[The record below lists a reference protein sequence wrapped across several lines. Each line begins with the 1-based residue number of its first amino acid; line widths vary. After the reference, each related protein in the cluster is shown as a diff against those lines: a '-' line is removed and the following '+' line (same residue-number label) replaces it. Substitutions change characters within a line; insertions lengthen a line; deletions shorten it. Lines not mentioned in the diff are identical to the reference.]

1 MQLII
6 NQAAIQAYSKE
17 STENS
22 LTHYFFGK
30 NNISGKEILSFCSFK
45 QINLLIIK
53 QLFEN
58 WQKTIE
64 NARSPYFDYQN
75 QEVENI
81 AKQYA
86 NVLSQHISVKKED
99 FKPLLK
105 QAVADTLLLILHPY
119 SYFVKELQ
127 QLKGQIITHTKLQE
141 TFKYVNIHQYLAQ
154 DLLKKVPLNGK
165 IELFDAI
172 TIFKDLYEEK
182 NEQLA
187 STELYISQLNDFYPC
202 NLEVFIMN
210 NEPKEDILETIAEK
224 NLRENLRTSNED
236 VFAKNPNEISQNMIQ
251 DSFFGQNKKQPN
263 NQVDNLENQQENN
276 TKIDVLADTLV
287 KNKELEKI
295 DSIRNAI
302 DLNTRLR
309 LISALFEGNHSA
321 CSQFLTELEQCMT
334 FGATQKL
341 IQVYTRDYHWAEENS
356 ELAHLQEII
365 NKKF

>member
-6 NQAAIQAYSKE
+6 NQAAIQIYSKE

-22 LTHYFFGK
+22 LQRYLADKSH
-30 NNISGKEILSFCSFK
+30 ISGKEILSFCSFK

-75 QEVENI
+75 PEVENI
-81 AKQYA
+81 AKQFA
-86 NVLSQHISVKKED
+86 NVLSQHILVKKED

-119 SYFVKELQ
+119 SYFTKELQ

-141 TFKYVNIHQYLAQ
+141 TFKYVNVYQYLAQ
-154 DLLKKVPLNGK
+154 DLLKKVPSSGK
-165 IELFDAI
+165 IEIFEVITLF
-172 TIFKDLYEEK
+172 KQLYEEK
-182 NEQLA
+182 SEQMA

-202 NLEVFIMN
+202 NLQVFVMD
-210 NEPKEDILETIAEK
+210 NEPKEDVFGFIAEK
-224 NLRENLRTSNED
+224 NLRENLRTTNED
-236 VFAKNPNEISQNMIQ
+236 VFAKNVNDVPQNVIQ
-251 DSFFGQNKKQPN
+251 DSFFGKNKLKQEDEIIEN
-263 NQVDNLENQQENN
+263 KENQQENQQN
-276 TKIDVLADTLV
+276 NNQDILI
-287 KNKELEKI
+287 KNNRVEKI

-302 DLNTRLR
+302 DLNIRLR

-356 ELAHLQEII
+356 EVAHLQDII
-365 NKKF
+365 SKKF

>member
-1 MQLII
+1 MELLI
-6 NQAAIQAYSKE
+6 NQAAIQIYSKE

-22 LTHYFFGK
+22 LFRYFPDK
-30 NNISGKEILSFCSFK
+30 STISGKEILNFCGFK
-45 QINLLIIK
+45 QINLLVIK

-75 QEVENI
+75 PEVENI
-81 AKQYA
+81 AKQFA
-86 NVLSQHISVKKED
+86 NVLSQHILVQKED
-99 FKPLLK
+99 LKPLLK

-127 QLKGQIITHTKLQE
+127 QLKGQVITHTKLQE

-154 DLLKKVPLNGK
+154 DLIKKVPLNVK
-165 IELFDAI
+165 IELFEAI
-172 TIFKDLYEEK
+172 TLFKDLYEEK
-182 NEQLA
+182 SEQLA
-187 STELYISQLNDFYPC
+187 SVELYISQLNDFYPC
-202 NLEVFIMN
+202 NLQVFILEK
-210 NEPKEDILETIAEK
+210 EPKETILEAIAEK
-224 NLRENLRTSNED
+224 NIRENLRTDNED
-236 VFAKNPNEISQNMIQ
+236 VLVKKTNEMPQNIIQ
-251 DSFFGQNKKQPN
+251 NSFFGEEKQPGNYAN
-263 NQVDNLENQQENN
+263 NQENLANQESVLVENN
-276 TKIDVLADTLV
+276 RI
-287 KNKELEKI
+287 EKI

-334 FGATQKL
+334 LGATQKL
-341 IQVYTRDYHWAEENS
+341 VQVYTRDYHWAEENS
-356 ELAHLQEII
+356 ELSHLQEII

>member
-6 NQAAIQAYSKE
+6 NQAAIQIYSKE

-22 LTHYFFGK
+22 LFRYFSDKSTVLGS
-30 NNISGKEILSFCSFK
+30 ISGKEILSFCSFK

-53 QLFEN
+53 QLFDN

-64 NARSPYFDYQN
+64 NSRSPYFDYQN
-75 QEVENI
+75 PEVENI
-81 AKQYA
+81 AKQFA
-86 NVLSQHISVKKED
+86 NVLSQHILVKKED
-99 FKPLLK
+99 FRPLLK

-154 DLLKKVPLNGK
+154 DLIKKVPLNSK
-165 IELFDAI
+165 IELFEAI
-172 TIFKDLYEEK
+172 TLFKDLYEEK
-182 NEQLA
+182 SEQLA

-202 NLEVFIMN
+202 NLQVFIMN
-210 NEPKEDILETIAEK
+210 NESKANILETIAEK
-224 NLRENLRTSNED
+224 NLRENLRTTNED
-236 VFAKNPNEISQNMIQ
+236 VFAKNTNDIPQNVIK
-251 DSFFGQNKKQPN
+251 DSFFGENKLKQEDK
-263 NQVDNLENQQENN
+263 QESKQEN
-276 TKIDVLADTLV
+276 KEDKQDILV
-287 KNKELEKI
+287 ENNRIEKI

-302 DLNTRLR
+302 DLNIRLR

-356 ELAHLQEII
+356 EVAHLQEII
-365 NKKF
+365 SKKF

>member
-6 NQAAIQAYSKE
+6 NQAAIQIYSKE

-22 LTHYFFGK
+22 LFRYFSDKSTVSGS
-30 NNISGKEILSFCSFK
+30 ISGKEILVFCSFK

-53 QLFEN
+53 QLFDN

-75 QEVENI
+75 PEVENI
-81 AKQYA
+81 AKQFA
-86 NVLSQHISVKKED
+86 NVLSQHILVKKED

-105 QAVADTLLLILHPY
+105 QAVADTLLIILHPY

-141 TFKYVNIHQYLAQ
+141 NFKYINIHQYLAQ
-154 DLLKKVPLNGK
+154 DLIKKVPLNGK
-165 IELFDAI
+165 IELFEAI
-172 TIFKDLYEEK
+172 TLFKELYEEK

-202 NLEVFIMN
+202 NLQVFILD
-210 NEPKEDILETIAEK
+210 NEPKEDILEVIAEK
-224 NLRENLRTSNED
+224 DLRENLRNTNED
-236 VFAKNPNEISQNMIQ
+236 VFAKNINEIAPNVIK
-251 DSFFGQNKKQPN
+251 DSFFGENKPK
-263 NQVDNLENQQENN
+263 QENRED
-276 TKIDVLADTLV
+276 ILV
-287 KNKELEKI
+287 ENNRIEKI
-295 DSIRNAI
+295 DSIRSAI
-302 DLNTRLR
+302 DINTRLR

-334 FGATQKL
+334 LGATQKL

-356 ELAHLQEII
+356 EVAHLQEII